1 MPTRQCSPA
10 ILGGLW
16 PESDADGWSDVAHTL
31 LNKANRDASS
41 AADIRRSAD
50 GLYPENSGHMID
62 GMHRMY
68 MRDAMA
74 VMDQSDLYQSMSNVV
89 DEVAQLIYHARTQ
102 LDEIDRVANE
112 KIEQLKAAAQGGGI
126 GASLRLS
133 ALVSEI
139 AAVVSAARS
148 AAEALSASIAAEI
161 PIQVARIATVHT
173 PSSTAPPLDGVQ
185 VLDFAGGS
193 PRNGGTPAGWMPP
206 PLSPNPSDLP
216 SSDEL
221 EPGANAPAPGPN
233 SNPPQNQRPPVDPKT
248 NKKPGS
254 DLPVS
259 DMLEQDSS
267 GIGGPN
273 QIPVARGP
281 SRPMPPTAGS
291 AIPLSSGSS
300 GGLNF
305 PSTGMPSTGMP
316 TSAPSAA
323 ALSSGLTSPAA
334 VCQRHPRRLFRQRRR
349 TIFLA
354 V

>member
-1 MPTRQCSPA
+1 
-10 ILGGLW
+10 
-16 PESDADGWSDVAHTL
+16 
-31 LNKANRDASS
+31 
-41 AADIRRSAD
+41 
-50 GLYPENSGHMID
+50 MID
-62 GMHRMY
+62 GMHGMY

-161 PIQVARIATVHT
+161 SIQVARIATVHT
-173 PSSTAPPLDGVQ
+173 APGSTAPPLDGVQ
-185 VLDFAGGS
+185 ALDFAGGS
-193 PRNGGTPAGWMPP
+193 PRNGGMPAGLDAAPAEP
-206 PLSPNPSDLP
+206 KPHADLP

-233 SNPPQNQRPPVDPKT
+233 SRPAA
-248 NKKPGS
+248 KPTAA
-254 DLPVS
+254 
-259 DMLEQDSS
+259 
-267 GIGGPN
+267 GGPEN
-273 QIPVARGP
+273 QQEARQRSPSFGHARARLFGIRSGQTRFQWRGVHLGLCRQQPVR
-281 SRPMPPTAGS
+281 RYLM
-291 AIPLSSGSS
+291 SSGSS

-316 TSAPSAA
+316 TGAPSAA
-323 ALSSGLTSPAA
+323 SSQPLG
-334 VCQRHPRRLFRQRRR
+334 
-349 TIFLA
+349 
-354 V
+354 